1 MCLHCDSVL
10 GKELIALAKK
20 RGTKLINV
28 VRRDEA
34 ANELKQ
40 MGCVGPP

>member
-1 MCLHCDSVL
+1 MCGSVL

-28 VRRDEA
+28 VRREEA

-40 MGCVGPP
+40 LG

>member
-1 MCLHCDSVL
+1 MYQLTGLHLGSVL

-28 VRRDEA
+28 VRRGEA
-34 ANELKQ
+34 ADELKQ
-40 MGCVGPP
+40 LG

>member
-1 MCLHCDSVL
+1 MLLSDDQTVCGSVL

-20 RGTKLINV
+20 RGTKQINV
-28 VRRDEA
+28 VRREEA

-40 MGCVGPP
+40 LG